1 MKKIRLPQ
9 KIYGFTLVEVMIT
22 LTILGFIL
30 LIIFGVLR
38 LALSSWQK
46 GEEAQQTDQQIRM
59 VEQFLIRQIKSAF
72 PYKFKSSKAEGDYLL
87 FEGTPQRLR
96 FISTYSLKFKR
107 SEGLVLVTYD
117 LRLQNGQ
124 GTLFLAEEK
133 VLNKDLLAESYDP
146 ESALPL
152 LKYVSDAYFE
162 YYQEED
168 SLEGISEEWL
178 SDWSAKE
185 KGVLPTAVRFRFNYE
200 KDGEKGQP
208 PEVQL
213 IIHIPASRWEDVRTI
228 RGRRIIPQ
236 RPVR

>member
-1 MKKIRLPQ
+1 MKKVGPPP
-9 KIYGFTLVEVMIT
+9 KIYGFTLVEVMVT

-30 LIIFGVLR
+30 LIVFGVFR

-46 GEEAQQTDQQIRM
+46 GEEVQEADQQIRM
-59 VEQFLIRQIKSAF
+59 VEQFLLRQIKSAF
-72 PYKFKSSKAEGDYLL
+72 PYKFPSSKAEGDYLF

-107 SEGLVLVTYD
+107 SEGLVLVTYEV
-117 LRLQNGQ
+117 RPQNGQ

-133 VLNKDLLAESYDP
+133 VLNKDLLVNSYDP

-152 LKYVSDAYFE
+152 MKYISGAYFE

-168 SLEGISEEWL
+168 SFKGIKEEWL
-178 SDWSAKE
+178 NDWSGKE
-185 KGVLPTAVRFRFNYE
+185 KGALPTAVRFRFKYE
-200 KDGEKGQP
+200 KDREKGQP

-213 IIHIPASRWEDVRTI
+213 IMHIPASRWEDIRTI
-228 RGRRIIPQ
+228 PGRRIIPQ
-236 RPVR
+236 RPAG